1 MTVTNNRLDVPPDP
15 AKTTETALKRHLA
28 GRWFAI
34 LLGVLACISVVA
46 TYAAIRGMQPFGPD
60 STWVSRLLVTDLV
73 LLLLLAIFIGW
84 RVARVWTERIRDSA
98 GSRLHVRLVT
108 LFGFISIV
116 PALVVAG
123 AAVLFFKF
131 GVETWFSSEVR
142 TALNQSVAVAEA
154 YLEEHKNNLRADVL
168 AVSKSLNLEAN
179 ALQGNPKLINYA
191 LNIQSSLRGLTE
203 AIVFVSS
210 TGEVIARAGLTYV
223 LEFEGI
229 PPEKFRIAR
238 KGEVAILTSKHDDRV
253 RALVRLDNYI
263 DHYLYVGRFVDP
275 KVLAQTKRTR
285 FSVERFENLEL
296 KRENIEISFALLFI
310 GLALILLL
318 AASWFGLIVATQFSR
333 PISALIDATER
344 VRSGDLTVRVPED
357 TETKEL
363 GLLSR
368 AFNRM
373 TGEIGR
379 NRGELVEANQQLDE
393 RRRFTETVLSGVS
406 AGVIGLD
413 KDGLVNLPN
422 RSASSLTGKNLDQQI
437 GQPLEDVL
445 PEIADMLKEARVAS
459 GGRFIERQIR
469 ITREREPRTLLVR
482 IGTEREGPD
491 LRGFVVTFDD
501 ISALMSA
508 QRKAAW
514 ADVARRIAHEIRNP
528 LTPIQ
533 LSAERLKRKY
543 ADEINSDRETF
554 ETCTDTIVRHVGDIG
569 RMVDEFSSFARMPAP
584 AMRPENLSDLVGQSV
599 FLQRNANRE
608 ISYETELPDDPLWFK
623 CDGRQVG
630 QAVTNLLLNAAE
642 AIEGREDEDAPPGE
656 IKLRLVHADGMVTIE
671 IEDNGKGLPHQ
682 QRDRLTEPYF
692 TTRAK
697 GTGLGLAIVRKIME
711 DHKGT
716 LQLRD
721 GKLGGACVTLQ
732 MKGPQL
738 DSNAA
743 SEEARESDET
753 PKAERPT
760 LLEQAG
766 E

>member
-1 MTVTNNRLDVPPDP
+1 MTVTPSQSDVPSERANDMNS
-15 AKTTETALKRHLA
+15 KLKRHLS
-28 GRWFAI
+28 GRWFGI
-34 LLGVLACISVVA
+34 GLSVLACCSVVA
-46 TYAAIRGMQPFGPD
+46 TYAAIRGIAPFGVD
-60 STWVSRLLVTDLV
+60 SGWVSRLLVADLV
-73 LLLLLAIFIGW
+73 LLLILAIFIGW
-84 RVARVWTERIRDSA
+84 RVALVWTERIRGSA
-98 GSRLHVRLVT
+98 GSRLHVRLVM

-116 PALVVAG
+116 PAIVVAG

-154 YLEEHKNNLRADVL
+154 YLEEHKNNVRADVL

-179 ALQGNPKLINYA
+179 VLQGKPKLLNYA
-191 LNIQSSLRGLTE
+191 LNIQSSLRSLTE
-203 AIVFVSS
+203 AIVFISS
-210 TGEVIARAGLTYV
+210 TGDVIARAGLTYV

-229 PPEKFRIAR
+229 PPEQFKLAR
-238 KGEVAILTSKHDDRV
+238 EGEVAILTSKNDDRV

-318 AASWFGLIVATQFSR
+318 AVSWFGLIVATQFSR
-333 PISALIDATER
+333 PISALIDATEK
-344 VRSGDLTVRVPED
+344 VRSGNLNVSVPEE

-373 TGEIGR
+373 TGELQR
-379 NRGELVEANQQLDE
+379 NQGELVEANQQLDE

-406 AGVIGLD
+406 AGVVGLD
-413 KDGLVNLPN
+413 QDGRINLPN
-422 RSASSLTGKNLDQQI
+422 RAASALTGQNLENHI
-437 GQPLEDVL
+437 SEDFSEVM
-445 PEIADMLKEARVAS
+445 PEMAEILVKAKTETDGS
-459 GGRFIERQIR
+459 FIERQIR
-469 ITREREPRTLLVR
+469 ITRDREPRTLLVR
-482 IGTEREGPD
+482 IGTEKDGD
-491 LRGFVVTFDD
+491 TVRGYVVTFDD

-508 QRKAAW
+508 QRVAAW

-543 ADEINSDRETF
+543 LGEIKSDPKTF
-554 ETCTDTIVRHVGDIG
+554 QTCTDTIVRHVGDIG

-584 AMRPENLSDLVGQSV
+584 VFRPENLSDLIGQSI
-599 FLQRNANRE
+599 FLQRNANRD
-608 ISYETELPDDPLWFK
+608 IAYKSIMPDDPLWFR
-623 CDGRQVG
+623 CDGRQIS
-630 QAVTNLLLNAAE
+630 QAITNLLLNAAE
-642 AIEGREDEDAPPGE
+642 AIEGRNGKNLESG
-656 IKLRLVHADGMVTIE
+656 IIQVTLNYENNFVSIQ
-671 IEDNGKGLPHQ
+671 IEDNGKGLPSQ

-711 DHKGT
+711 DHKGS
-716 LQLRD
+716 LQLTD
-721 GKLGGACVTLQ
+721 TESGGACVRLQ
-732 MKGPQL
+732 M
-738 DSNAA
+738 
-743 SEEARESDET
+743 T
-753 PKAERPT
+753 
-760 LLEQAG
+760 G
-766 E
+766 ELVSGDVQSIDDKTIDNPDKQS

>member
-1 MTVTNNRLDVPPDP
+1 MTVTPSQSEIPPEP
-15 AKTTETALKRHLA
+15 ANAMNTMLKRHLS
-28 GRWFAI
+28 GRWFAVG
-34 LLGVLACISVVA
+34 LGVLACLSVVA
-46 TYAAIRGMQPFGPD
+46 TYAAIRGIAPFGQD
-60 STWVSRLLVTDLV
+60 SGWVSRLLLADLI
-73 LLLLLAIFIGW
+73 LLLVLAIFIGW
-84 RVARVWTERIRDSA
+84 RVARVWTERIRGSA
-98 GSRLHVRLVT
+98 GSRLHVRLVM

-116 PALVVAG
+116 PAVVVAG

-154 YLEEHKNNLRADVL
+154 YLEEHKNNVRADVL
-168 AVSKSLNLEAN
+168 AVSKSLNLESN
-179 ALQGNPKLINYA
+179 VLQGKPKLLNYA
-191 LNIQSSLRGLTE
+191 LNIQSSLRSLTE
-203 AIVFVSS
+203 AIVFISS
-210 TGEVIARAGLTYV
+210 TGDVIARAGLTYV

-229 PPEKFRIAR
+229 PPE
-238 KGEVAILTSKHDDRV
+238 DDRV

-333 PISALIDATER
+333 PISALIDATEK
-344 VRSGDLTVRVPED
+344 VRAGDLNVSVPEE

-373 TGEIGR
+373 TGELQR

-406 AGVIGLD
+406 AGVVGLD
-413 KDGLVNLPN
+413 QDGRINLPN
-422 RSASSLTGKNLDQQI
+422 RAASDLTGQNLENRI
-437 GQPLEDVL
+437 GEDFSEVL
-445 PEIADMLKEARVAS
+445 PEMAEILTEAKTDRSA
-459 GGRFIERQIR
+459 RFIERQIR
-469 ITREREPRTLLVR
+469 ITRDREPRTLLVR
-482 IGTEREGPD
+482 IGTERDGD
-491 LRGFVVTFDD
+491 TIRGYVVTFDD

-508 QRKAAW
+508 QREAAW

-543 ADEINSDRETF
+543 LGEIKSDPETF

-584 AMRPENLSDLVGQSV
+584 VIRPENLSDLIGQSI
-599 FLQRNANRE
+599 FLQRNANRD
-608 ISYETELPDDPLWFK
+608 IAYESNMPADPLWFR
-623 CDGRQVG
+623 CDGRQIG

-642 AIEGREDEDAPPGE
+642 AIEGRTGDDLAPGKICITLSHQNE
-656 IKLRLVHADGMVTIE
+656 TVTIE
-671 IEDNGKGLPHQ
+671 IEDNGKGLPSQ

-711 DHKGT
+711 DHKGS
-716 LQLRD
+716 LQLTD
-721 GKLGGACVTLQ
+721 SENGGACVRLQ
-732 MKGPQL
+732 MTGELVTGDARIIDNEAAPGP
-738 DSNAA
+738 
-743 SEEARESDET
+743 T
-753 PKAERPT
+753 
-760 LLEQAG
+760 EQRQALG

>member
-1 MTVTNNRLDVPPDP
+1 MTVTPSQSDVPSERANDMNS
-15 AKTTETALKRHLA
+15 KLKRHLS
-28 GRWFAI
+28 GRWFGI
-34 LLGVLACISVVA
+34 GLSVLACCSVVA
-46 TYAAIRGMQPFGPD
+46 TYAAIRGIAPFGVD
-60 STWVSRLLVTDLV
+60 SGWVSRLLVADLV
-73 LLLLLAIFIGW
+73 LLLILAIFIGW
-84 RVARVWTERIRDSA
+84 RVALVWTERIRGSA
-98 GSRLHVRLVT
+98 GSRLHVRLVM

-116 PALVVAG
+116 PAIVVAG

-154 YLEEHKNNLRADVL
+154 YLEEHKNNVRADVL

-179 ALQGNPKLINYA
+179 VLQGKPKLLNYA
-191 LNIQSSLRGLTE
+191 LNIQSSLRSLTE
-203 AIVFVSS
+203 AIVFISS
-210 TGEVIARAGLTYV
+210 TGDVIARAGLTYV

-229 PPEKFRIAR
+229 PPEQFKLAR
-238 KGEVAILTSKHDDRV
+238 EGEVAILTSKNDDRV

-318 AASWFGLIVATQFSR
+318 AVSWFGLIVATQFSR
-333 PISALIDATER
+333 PISALIDATEK
-344 VRSGDLTVRVPED
+344 VRSGNLNVSVPEE

-373 TGEIGR
+373 TGELQR
-379 NRGELVEANQQLDE
+379 NQGELVEANQQLDE

-406 AGVIGLD
+406 AGVVGLD
-413 KDGLVNLPN
+413 QDGRINLPN
-422 RSASSLTGKNLDQQI
+422 RAASTLTGQNLENRI
-437 GQPLEDVL
+437 SEDFSEVM
-445 PEIADMLKEARVAS
+445 PEMAEILVEAKTETDGS
-459 GGRFIERQIR
+459 FIERQIR
-469 ITREREPRTLLVR
+469 ITRNREPRTLLVR
-482 IGTEREGPD
+482 IGTEKDGD
-491 LRGFVVTFDD
+491 TVRGYVVTFDD

-508 QRKAAW
+508 QRVAAW

-543 ADEINSDRETF
+543 LGEIKSDPKTF
-554 ETCTDTIVRHVGDIG
+554 QTCTDTIVRHVGDIG

-584 AMRPENLSDLVGQSV
+584 VFRPENLSDLIGQSI
-599 FLQRNANRE
+599 FLQRNANRD
-608 ISYETELPDDPLWFK
+608 IAYKSIMPDDPLWFR
-623 CDGRQVG
+623 CDGRQIS
-630 QAVTNLLLNAAE
+630 QAITNLLLNAAE
-642 AIEGREDEDAPPGE
+642 AIEGRNGKNLESG
-656 IKLRLVHADGMVTIE
+656 IIQVTLNYENNFVSIQ
-671 IEDNGKGLPHQ
+671 IEDNGKGLTYQ

-711 DHKGT
+711 DHKGS
-716 LQLRD
+716 LQLTD
-721 GKLGGACVTLQ
+721 SEAGGACVRLQ
-732 MKGPQL
+732 M
-738 DSNAA
+738 
-743 SEEARESDET
+743 T
-753 PKAERPT
+753 
-760 LLEQAG
+760 G
-766 E
+766 ELVSGDVQTIDDKPIDNPDKQG